1 MEVVSEFFQIWVVV
15 QHLWL
20 TIRVMNKTEWLS
32 LKLILLL
39 RHGGRDLLW
48 TIQKIVIHVVMLG
61 GFVGGLSR
69 CLFIV
74 IGGLLQQSILGTL
87 VDLTHNK

>member
-39 RHGGRDLLW
+39 RHEGRDLLW
-48 TIQKIVIHVVMLG
+48 TIQKIIIHFVMLG